1 MTPAPR
7 RVADWLQ
14 LVQAEYREMPGLHLT
29 KPQIRRLW
37 GLDTVT
43 CDALLDV
50 LETTRFLR
58 RTSRDGYVLACS
70 SHASPSAAMASPCAV
85 ADGQVYLPEIRR

>member
-1 MTPAPR
+1 MIPPTR
-7 RVADWLQ
+7 GISDWLQ

-29 KPQIRRLW
+29 KPQVRRLW
-37 GLDTVT
+37 GLNAVT
-43 CDALLDV
+43 CDALLDA

-58 RTSRDGYVLACS
+58 RTSRDGYVLAHPS
-70 SHASPSAAMASPCAV
+70 RESPSARGQSPCTA